1 MPVDN
6 ILPADLLEA
15 RGRIR
20 AHMRRLRATLPL
32 KDAAER
38 SLAAQKRVLA
48 QDVWKQARS
57 VALYVSVRGE
67 IATRILLNDAWA
79 SGREVWLPR
88 VCPDRSGEMVFA
100 RCPGWE
106 YLRPGSFGLLEP
118 EASLPGYGPRDTLFA
133 PECMLLPGLAF
144 DHRGGRLG
152 QGGGYYD
159 RFLAEER
166 TCVLIGLCF
175 DFQLVDCLPQ
185 APWDRPVQRICTE
198 ERELCP

>member
-57 VALYVSVRGE
+57 VAL
-67 IATRILLNDAWA
+67 
-79 SGREVWLPR
+79 
-88 VCPDRSGEMVFA
+88 
-100 RCPGWE
+100 
-106 YLRPGSFGLLEP
+106 
-118 EASLPGYGPRDTLFA
+118 
-133 PECMLLPGLAF
+133 
-144 DHRGGRLG
+144 
-152 QGGGYYD
+152 
-159 RFLAEER
+159 
-166 TCVLIGLCF
+166 
-175 DFQLVDCLPQ
+175 
-185 APWDRPVQRICTE
+185 
-198 ERELCP
+198 